1 MKKILI
7 ACAVSV
13 GFLMACNT
21 SKNGTVN
28 QHPQQ
33 FAAPAVSDA
42 PQKMTAE
49 EARSVQPQQGE
60 AQLLQTSDRVLT
72 KKVKG
77 KSMNEQ
83 LEAAF
88 SAPVRDTTR

>member
-1 MKKILI
+1 MKRIIL

-21 SKNGTVN
+21 SKNGSVS
-28 QHPQQ
+28 QQSQQ

-42 PQKMTAE
+42 PKRMTEAE
-49 EARSVQPQQGE
+49 AQTTQPKQGE

-77 KSMNEQ
+77 KSMEAQ
-83 LEAAF
+83 MEAAF
-88 SAPVRDTTR
+88 SVPVPDTAR